1 LNVRRWIG
9 GAVLVVAAAVI
20 NASVVGTP
28 ASAAEGPRP
37 PANLR
42 VTSAGFDTLSF
53 AWSRSPDD
61 DGRGADFFY
70 QVLLDG
76 ALRSGSYEPSVT
88 NQVSSPAAVSAST
101 LRDAV
106 APTTPRNLRADAVGL
121 MWDASTD
128 NRGIGFYRV
137 FGNGQHLFTVS
148 ATEIGFSFMTDT
160 YPVVRHGQTLTVTVQ
175 AVDLTGLTSGLARP
189 LTVTVP

>member
-1 LNVRRWIG
+1 
-9 GAVLVVAAAVI
+9 
-20 NASVVGTP
+20 
-28 ASAAEGPRP
+28 
-37 PANLR
+37 
-42 VTSAGFDTLSF
+42 
-53 AWSRSPDD
+53 
-61 DGRGADFFY
+61 
-70 QVLLDG
+70 
-76 ALRSGSYEPSVT
+76 
-88 NQVSSPAAVSAST
+88 
-101 LRDAV
+101 
-106 APTTPRNLRADAVGL
+106 